1 MNIKKTVSKNL
12 TNKYQAKLAK
22 IQQKRETQI
31 TQLRN
36 TGRALIFLA
45 ILFLGVAIAMVLA
58 FHFYMP

>member
-1 MNIKKTVSKNL
+1 MNRKASKNL

-31 TQLRN
+31 SQLRN

-45 ILFLGVAIAMVLA
+45 ILFLGVAAAMVLA
-58 FHFYMP
+58 FYMNLF